1 MDNNT
6 PSNETQEK
14 ENKGRGLV
22 LILFILIAL
31 LTAVSGYLFFELT
44 ALKKERV
51 ELQNQKVAAEKD
63 TDEYRNQLRELTAK
77 YDSLMQAHEGLRS
90 ELETERAKVVK
101 LFADYEAL
109 KKSGGNLNS
118 PGGASLRTRL
128 EELQQ
133 TYDESEGIIQEL
145 KAKNQELTNENFL
158 ATKKLE
164 ETNIQNGKL
173 TSENSKLNKTV
184 EVAKRLKTYE
194 VYADAVRVSG
204 GGKKEKATEKANK
217 ANRLRVCFTVLDNT
231 LADKQEKSVYV
242 VIKDADKKTFTTG
255 DKSKITL
262 LNGDEIS
269 YSIKKEIFYDN
280 KVMQLCLNWEV
291 GQTEPL
297 KPGSYSVEIYAEGV
311 QIGQTDFEL
320 K

>member
-1 MDNNT
+1 MENNT
-6 PSNETQEK
+6 PSNETEEK
-14 ENKGRGLV
+14 ENKGRGLLLV
-22 LILFILIAL
+22 LFILIAL
-31 LTAVSGYLFFELT
+31 LTAVSGYLFFELS
-44 ALKKERV
+44 ALKKEKA
-51 ELQNQKVAAEKD
+51 ELANQKDAAEKD

-118 PGGASLRTRL
+118 PSGASLRTRL
-128 EELQQ
+128 EQLQQ

-164 ETNIQNGKL
+164 ETNVQNGKL
-173 TSENSKLNKTV
+173 TTENSKLNKTV

-204 GGKKEKATEKANK
+204 GGKKEKATEKASK

-242 VIKDADKKTFTTG
+242 VIKDSDKKTFTTG